1 MRTALDPFLF
11 LVTCIAEWMNQHQHD
26 IIELLNEAPSD
37 EVERP
42 GSGFGLYDAL
52 GLFNDYR
59 VRPRSKAVPVR

>member
-1 MRTALDPFLF
+1 
-11 LVTCIAEWMNQHQHD
+11 MNQHQHD